1 MAVNGFE
8 IAFHSALSEP
18 VTLGGVPRMV
28 AIGIGTLTAVL
39 VLGLQTPW
47 IGIPLGLALHAGA
60 YAISR
65 RDAYA
70 FDVLRRH
77 VRQRPYLDA

>member
-1 MAVNGFE
+1 MTPDGFE
-8 IAFHSALSEP
+8 IAFHGALSEP
-18 VTLGGVPRMV
+18 VMLGGVPRMI
-28 AIGIGTLTAVL
+28 AIVIGTLTAIL

-47 IGIPLGLALHAGA
+47 IGVPLGLALHAGA

-65 RDAYA
+65 RDPYA

-77 VRQRPYLDA
+77 MRQQPYLDA